1 MAKLDR
7 AYRKMT
13 EPVYKVPFC
22 IQDTIPIYRISESG
36 IFELERR
43 KGIHQFDRVYLFEDI
58 NFYTQDEE
66 EKERTEQKYQMI
78 LNAMNVSYKIIIS
91 NHYTD
96 NEKLMDSIL
105 HKAVSEDMVPL
116 AEEYHILV
124 KKRLEEGRDGLL
136 QSKYFVITC
145 EKPDFES
152 AKSFFRTLES
162 TLQQLF
168 KKIGSGLIPLTATD
182 RLRALHSFYHM
193 GEEKT
198 FNFNWDE
205 YLKLKRDWRN
215 DIINTKLKVHSEY
228 MEHENHTYSCA
239 LFVRRYA
246 SGISDLFMN
255 EITNVPFPL
264 IYTIDCE
271 PIANDAAY
279 RIIMDKYMSVERSI
293 NKEQELKNENGDFST
308 NISYEKRIQQ
318 ATLEGYLEGLRSYN
332 ERLFFV
338 GMTFLIKA
346 DTKEELEQRKEKL
359 MLIGSSHNMEI
370 AVYSECQL
378 EAMNTTLPTG
388 ARFVNH
394 MRSLTTPSLSIFT
407 PFNVQEIN
415 EPGGYCY
422 GFNQVSKNLILG
434 NRKGLSNGNGFV
446 FGIPGAGKSFNEK
459 QEMGQVLCFSS
470 DDIIVIDP
478 MGEYKDMTI
487 EWKGEYINLSKS
499 SENRFFI
506 NPFHVPEEVDDQD
519 KFIQEKAEFAYAIAE
534 QALKPDPLT
543 NRHIAIV
550 DAAVIEMYEEYFE
563 SGKRKR
569 KLSPT
574 IKTLREKIKE
584 YHDRKPSEQSI
595 DLLEQ
600 LEVFADG
607 TLDIFAHQQSEERA
621 NRFTVYGFA
630 DMGKRM
636 RSLAMLIMMESIT
649 SRIKYNQKKRKATW
663 VYVDEIHELWAEE
676 YSRLAIE
683 RMWREVR
690 KRGGICTGMTQNLND
705 ALANDSTKSM
715 VSNSEFKMILNQGI
729 MDRGVLEELFEVSDT
744 QAGYVNGADKGTGL
758 LKFGDKLVPFD
769 NSIEK
774 DSKLYRL
781 FNTNFHEMA
790 SEQDEESAYEEA

>member
-1 MAKLDR
+1 MARLDNVTR
-7 AYRKMT
+7 RLT
-13 EPVYKVPFC
+13 EPVYKVPYC

-36 IFELERR
+36 IFELERK
-43 KGIHQFDRVYLFEDI
+43 KGVHQFDRVYLFHDI

-66 EKERTEQKYQMI
+66 EKELTEQKYQMI

-91 NHYTD
+91 NHYSD
-96 NEKLMDSIL
+96 NEKLMESIL
-105 HKAVSEDMVPL
+105 HKAVSEDMIPL
-116 AEEYHILV
+116 AKEYHALV
-124 KKRLEEGRDGLL
+124 KRRLEEGREGLL
-136 QSKYFVITC
+136 QSKYFVISC

-152 AKSFFRTLES
+152 ARNFFRTLES
-162 TLQQLF
+162 TLQPLF
-168 KKIGSGLIPLTATD
+168 KKIGSGLIPLSATD
-182 RLRALHSFYHM
+182 RLRALHSFYRM

-198 FNFNWDE
+198 FDFDWDE
-205 YLKLKRDWRN
+205 YLRLKRDWRN
-215 DIINTKLKVHSEY
+215 DIINTKLKVHPEY
-228 MEHENHTYSCA
+228 MEHENHTCSCA
-239 LFVRRYA
+239 LFVRKYA

-271 PIANDAAY
+271 PVANDVAY
-279 RIIMDKYMSVERSI
+279 HTVMDKYMSVERSI
-293 NKEQELKNENGDFST
+293 NKEQERKNDNGDFST
-308 NISYEKRIQQ
+308 NISYEKRVQA

-346 DTKEELEQRKEKL
+346 DSMEELEQRKEKL
-359 MLIGSSHNMEI
+359 ILIGNSHNMEI
-370 AVYSECQL
+370 AVYSDCQL

-388 ARFVNH
+388 ARFVNN
-394 MRSLTTPSLSIFT
+394 MRTLTTPSLSIFT
-407 PFNVQEIN
+407 PFNVQEIS

-434 NRKGLSNGNGFV
+434 NRKALSNGNGFV
-446 FGIPGAGKSFNEK
+446 FGIPGAGKSMNEK
-459 QEMGQVLCFSS
+459 YEMGQVRAFSE

-478 MGEYKDMTI
+478 MGEYKDI
-487 EWKGEYINLSKS
+487 AAEWKGEYINLSKS
-499 SENRFFI
+499 SENKYFI
-506 NPFHVPEEVDDQD
+506 NPFHVPAEVDDRD

-534 QALKPDPLT
+534 QALKPEPLT
-543 NRHIAIV
+543 NRHISVV
-550 DAAVIEMYEEYFE
+550 DAAVIGMYEEYFA
-563 SGKRKR
+563 GKQK
-569 KLSPT
+569 KNSPT

-584 YHDRKPSEQSI
+584 YHDKKPSDQSI

-600 LEVFADG
+600 LEVFTDG
-607 TLDIFAHQQSEERA
+607 TLDIFAHQQSKERD

-636 RSLAMLIMMESIT
+636 RTLAMLIMMETIT
-649 SRIKYNQKKRKATW
+649 IRIKYNQRKGKATW

-705 ALANDSTKSM
+705 ALANNSTKSM
-715 VSNSEFKMILNQGI
+715 VSNSEFKMILNQGV
-729 MDRGVLEELFEVSDT
+729 MDRGVLEELFEVSET

-769 NSIEK
+769 NSIDK
-774 DSKLYRL
+774 DSKLYHL
-781 FNTNFHEMA
+781 FNTNFHEMV
-790 SEQDEESAYEEA
+790 SEQGEEHAYEET